1 MTGSSAPNTPNDDG
15 RPPKVTAEDGLRAL
29 RDHVVDTARR
39 ARARYGGRID
49 YATIRRMLSDELV
62 VRYPV
67 ELRFDAEPLEPGEF
81 AYVEQLGTHPAQGFV
96 LYVHPR
102 FRNREELLPLL
113 IAYHLVRVNYGL
125 VATHEEAELFGSTL
139 LGLDREAYYRR
150 LCEAADEIWDEP
162 SPCQESG
169 R

>member
-1 MTGSSAPNTPNDDG
+1 MRASSQPTTQGDA

-39 ARARYGGRID
+39 ARQRYGGRID
-49 YATIRRMLSDELV
+49 YATIRRMLGDEQV

-67 ELRFDAEPLEPGEF
+67 DLRFDADPLEPGEF
-81 AYVEQLGTHPAQGFV
+81 AYVEPLGTHPAQGFV

-102 FRNREELLPLL
+102 FRDREELLPLL
-113 IAYHLVRVNYGL
+113 IAYHLVRVNYGQ

-139 LGLDREAYYRR
+139 LGLDRDAYYQK
-150 LCEAADEIWDEP
+150 LCDAADEIWGRPTDCEG
-162 SPCQESG
+162 SG
-169 R
+169 P